1 MIDVNTI
8 DWNEAWKKP
17 EGEEGKRRV
26 LSVVGDDGQI
36 LIDANGLTMS

>member
-1 MIDVNTI
+1 MLIQLIGMRPGRNLKVRR
-8 DWNEAWKKP
+8 E
-17 EGEEGKRRV
+17 KRRV